1 MRGGRIRIQRD
12 PETVLRVSDDILKCV
27 GYVYEQ
33 THTDATGRYGDAWAT
48 GFFVSLPC
56 ASEELKEHRMHYF
69 VTAKHVITDLQNS
82 DVFLTANKKN
92 GGTTSKFSVPEQRFW
107 THPTDKN
114 ADVAVIQIGID
125 PTADIISVAV
135 EDFGLPDR
143 LEHWHIGIGDDVLS
157 VGLFSAIPGNSS
169 NTPIVRFGNIA
180 MMPPEQIQTE
190 MGYTDAYLIEAR
202 SIGGMSGSPVFV
214 RPTIKQ
220 RVQTTDGEDLTV
232 FYSGA
237 GETLFGMAQGHWD
250 IREEDIN
257 KPSFVHDRK
266 RGVNYGVAVVVPA
279 RKIYE
284 TLYSPALMEM
294 RKAQEQQILRRTVPG
309 SDSARPKDKTSPFT
323 KTDFE
328 GALKKVS
335 RKLPREHK

>member
-1 MRGGRIRIQRD
+1 
-12 PETVLRVSDDILKCV
+12 
-27 GYVYEQ
+27 
-33 THTDATGRYGDAWAT
+33 
-48 GFFVSLPC
+48 
-56 ASEELKEHRMHYF
+56 
-69 VTAKHVITDLQNS
+69 
-82 DVFLTANKKN
+82 
-92 GGTTSKFSVPEQRFW
+92 
-107 THPTDKN
+107 
-114 ADVAVIQIGID
+114 VAVIQIGID

-143 LEHWHIGIGDDVLS
+143 LEHWNIGIGDDVHA

-180 MMPPEQIQTE
+180 MMPPDQIQTDL
-190 MGYTDAYLIEAR
+190 GYTDAYLIEAR

-214 RPTIKQ
+214 RRTIKQ
-220 RVQTTDGEDLTV
+220 EVTTTDGKSLTV

-237 GETLFGMAQGHWD
+237 GETLFGMAQSHWD

-284 TLYSPALMEM
+284 TLHSPTLIEM
-294 RKAQEQQILRRTVPG
+294 RKAQEQQILRRTVPS
-309 SDSARPKDKTSPFT
+309 SDSAGPKDRTSPFT
-323 KTDFE
+323 KDDFNA
-328 GALKKVS
+328 ALKKVS
-335 RKLPREHK
+335 RKVGPRKNNSQRTYKSSKAAFSFS